1 MIELK
6 QYPTQEDFLDGIAR
20 CNTLIQTALGDIQYL
35 AKRFSDGN
43 YYMTEDQVADYMK
56 CTVDEI
62 PKMPKYRAVWSR
74 GYIYKKSEVDDFIE
88 SKAVGKKKSDSLF

>member
-6 QYPTQEDFLDGIAR
+6 QCPTQEDFLDGIAR
-20 CNTLIQTALGDIQYL
+20 CNALIQTALGDIQYL

-43 YYMTEDQVADYMK
+43 YYMTSEQTADYLK
-56 CTVDEI
+56 CAVSDI
-62 PKMPKYRAVWSR
+62 PAMPKYRASWCR
-74 GYIYKKSEVDDFIE
+74 GYLYKKSEVDDFIA

>member
-20 CNTLIQTALGDIQYL
+20 CVALVQTTLGDIQYL
-35 AKRFSDGN
+35 SKRFSDGN
-43 YYMTEDQVADYMK
+43 YFMTAEQVADYLK
-56 CTVDEI
+56 CSVDDI
-62 PKMPKYRAVWSR
+62 PTMPKYRASWAR

-88 SKAVGKKKSDSLF
+88 TKAVGKKK

>member
-20 CNTLIQTALGDIQYL
+20 CTSLVQTALGDIQYL

-43 YYMTEDQVADYMK
+43 YYMTEEQVADYMK

-62 PKMPKYRAVWSR
+62 PKMTKYRAVWSR
-74 GYIYKKSEVDDFIE
+74 GYNNSRIWGPEILDISQ
-88 SKAVGKKKSDSLF
+88 SSLPQGA